1 MPCSFND
8 LFGRKFVDQ
17 LNGVCDLVDSIKD
30 LAKED
35 KIKLRWTKSTD
46 WNEYGFYIDGVT
58 TKINLYFGIWF
69 EAWEAFGTP
78 LFFAVDDSGSDTKVS
93 DRVREYVESYNNS
106 YVEYKYFEECST
118 IVLSKEFLEQEQVE
132 KQIVRVL
139 KDLQMI
145 IK

>member
-58 TKINLYFGIWF
+58 TKVNLYFGIWF
-69 EAWEAFGTP
+69 EAWEAFETP
-78 LFFAVDDSGSDTKVS
+78 LFFAIDDTKSDTKVS
-93 DRVREYVESYNNS
+93 ENVRNYIESFKNS
-106 YVEYKYFEECST
+106 YVEYKYFEDCST
-118 IVLSKEFLEQEQVE
+118 VVLTREFFAQDSVDSSLF
-132 KQIVRVL
+132 QIL
-139 KDLQMI
+139 KDLQRI